1 MTSGGG
7 CRSTV
12 DFTYEIAMP
21 KLHTHF
27 KKLKQ
32 DIAELGVAELT
43 ARVDTLERNIK
54 ELSEWSA
61 NIDTLKTKHEELA
74 KRLATLE
81 KKK

>member
-1 MTSGGG
+1 M
-7 CRSTV
+7 
-12 DFTYEIAMP
+12 
-21 KLHTHF
+21 
-27 KKLKQ
+27 
-32 DIAELGVAELT
+32 AELT

-61 NIDTLKTKHEELA
+61 DIDTLKTKHEELA